1 MLSQTQTRLRPLLW
15 ARMWTLGSHS
25 LSQNLINDPSGKTVR
40 RERLSVQEKWLKD
53 DGGLDGLLRAD
64 DDGASLLKCR
74 TEAIWCAGYS
84 AGYSRSMVSIMACVV
99 MTVYLYGLFPREW
112 MDVLSPPIMPPGQ
125 QRRSGNTLNIQ
136 ENLRGGTVTLIFVL
150 FAPRCSF
157 LSFKVRPGQQ
167 TIQCF
172 NINHTNWANAQN
184 KWKHSLVSELTKM
197 LSFNSGTALSERGK
211 HVKLSN

>member
-53 DGGLDGLLRAD
+53 GGGLDGLLRAS
-64 DDGASLLKCR
+64 DDGASLQKYR
-74 TEAIWCAGYS
+74 IEAIWCAGYS
-84 AGYSRSMVSIMACVV
+84 ARYSRSMESVMACVV

-112 MDVLSPPIMPPGQ
+112 MDVLSPPIMPPSQ
-125 QRRSGNTLNIQ
+125 QGRSDNTWNIR
-136 ENLRGGTVTLIFVL
+136 ENPLGGTVTLIFVL

-157 LSFKVRPGQQ
+157 MGSK
-167 TIQCF
+167 QCHALTLTTLIVQLQWTRG
-172 NINHTNWANAQN
+172 NIHWCQ
-184 KWKHSLVSELTKM
+184 S
-197 LSFNSGTALSERGK
+197 
-211 HVKLSN
+211 